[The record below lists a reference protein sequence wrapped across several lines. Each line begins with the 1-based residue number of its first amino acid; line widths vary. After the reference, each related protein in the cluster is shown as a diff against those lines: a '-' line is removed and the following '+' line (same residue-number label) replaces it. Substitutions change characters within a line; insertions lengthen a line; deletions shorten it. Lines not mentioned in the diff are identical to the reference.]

1 MAARRC
7 PHTTGET
14 IFHSDRGCQY
24 TSAQLARHLKGYGTR
39 PSVSRTRVCWAES
52 FNATLKN
59 ERVYQMVYPTRVK
72 AIRDVASRIELEHT
86 IRDSSTPPWGTGRRA
101 RSTRSTEQ
109 QDKQPERPLS
119 ELSETRSAAQ
129 SSWSAPVM
137 GTATML
143 LTLVSSCRQRVL
155 GLVCV

>member
-109 QDKQPERPLS
+109 QTSSPRHRFQNCPRHARRPRAPGRHLS
-119 ELSETRSAAQ
+119 
-129 SSWSAPVM
+129 W
-137 GTATML
+137 
-143 LTLVSSCRQRVL
+143 VL
-155 GLVCV
+155 QQYCC